1 MAKKDAARRRRHE
14 KAVGRRAA
22 KQRGRKHGQRKD
34 EPRPPATGPSA
45 AYVHASNP
53 LAFNTPYQ
61 TGKTV
66 FGAAMSPEFLVDRI
80 KSFDW
85 RESFIRLA
93 HLSSVLANDESGPM
107 SKRALSLTSE
117 GLGSLTASTPEAR
130 AMLDRGRRFAA
141 AAKGPIVVAHQEA
154 LVFLEHLV
162 LLHGGD
168 GGEGPTE
175 AELSLWLLGASDQ
188 LEAWKEPD
196 SRPLDETES
205 LAAELVK
212 VYRFNRSS
220 VDEVRLYSR
229 ARGIFNTPPAE
240 GPFASPEAWALQR
253 RAFGDNFTHYFE
265 GFVVPLMI
273 LSHSWGQHADIKKA
287 IPVLVPAHLRRDFPG
302 EGQYFVDHLAELTST
317 RDELRAEIRKRMR
330 AGDLLPHAP
339 TALLHKP
346 FVDLQNGGE
355 IVAASPYFVRAIGR
369 TGIWARYLA
378 GAKAQLG
385 NRGGHEWSIA
395 FGQTLED
402 WCRRYAKRAELAAR
416 TDFRVELPSRPGA
429 ADEIEDVVTIE
440 ANAIAMFS
448 VKSRLVREEIARHAI
463 SRTKLLDWYEQFF
476 FTEKTAKHRV
486 GVVAQLSNRIDMV
499 RAGDFEPRVPRDVR
513 IYPVLVTFDNLC
525 DNQMLSEWLNGR
537 CKVHGLLQQENVAP
551 ITLAVIDDYE
561 RLLAAPHQKR
571 SVVELLQSRSS
582 PELKNQRLEVVL

>member
-1 MAKKDAARRRRHE
+1 
-14 KAVGRRAA
+14 
-22 KQRGRKHGQRKD
+22 
-34 EPRPPATGPSA
+34 
-45 AYVHASNP
+45 
-53 LAFNTPYQ
+53 
-61 TGKTV
+61 
-66 FGAAMSPEFLVDRI
+66 
-80 KSFDW
+80 
-85 RESFIRLA
+85 
-93 HLSSVLANDESGPM
+93 
-107 SKRALSLTSE
+107 
-117 GLGSLTASTPEAR
+117 
-130 AMLDRGRRFAA
+130 
-141 AAKGPIVVAHQEA
+141 
-154 LVFLEHLV
+154 
-162 LLHGGD
+162 
-168 GGEGPTE
+168 
-175 AELSLWLLGASDQ
+175 
-188 LEAWKEPD
+188 
-196 SRPLDETES
+196 
-205 LAAELVK
+205 
-212 VYRFNRSS
+212 
-220 VDEVRLYSR
+220 
-229 ARGIFNTPPAE
+229 
-240 GPFASPEAWALQR
+240 
-253 RAFGDNFTHYFE
+253 
-265 GFVVPLMI
+265 MI

-302 EGQYFVDHLAELTST
+302 EGQYFVDHLAKLTST

-385 NRGGHEWSIA
+385 NRGGDEWSIA
-395 FGQTLED
+395 FGQMLED

-582 PELKNQRLEVVL
+582 PELKNERLEVVLYGHEIEPRLPDTDAEYFALTNRVVQRLKSEEQPAPPPHNVPNQEVAT